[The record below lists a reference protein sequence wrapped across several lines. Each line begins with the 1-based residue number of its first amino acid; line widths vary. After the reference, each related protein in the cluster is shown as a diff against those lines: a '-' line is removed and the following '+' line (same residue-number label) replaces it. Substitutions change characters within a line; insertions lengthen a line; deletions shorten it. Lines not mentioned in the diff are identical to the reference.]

1 MNLYTTNIQKD
12 EYWFTKFIIWSKI
25 IIKMYL
31 IAQKSNIKIKL
42 EIIRAENF
50 VLSVESAVKGKK
62 VLNGHYLLCSKWTR
76 ISVKQT

>member
-1 MNLYTTNIQKD
+1 MNLYTTNIPKD
-12 EYWFTKFIIWSKI
+12 EYWFTKFIVWSKI
-25 IIKMYL
+25 IIKMFL

-62 VLNGHYLLCSKWTR
+62 VLNGHYLLLNELEYL
-76 ISVKQT
+76 